1 MPLVIFTGLPSA
13 KKSDA
18 VEELVKYFEEVVCV
32 NVTLVRE
39 VDFVTDSRLKKGM
52 RIYLDSKAERE
63 LRGKV
68 KAEVVRLVSND
79 RLVVLDGLNSVK
91 GLSQNQP
98 IFLKRFTAHEE

>member
-1 MPLVIFTGLPSA
+1 VAEMPLVIFTGLPSA
-13 KKSDA
+13 KKADA
-18 VEELVKYFEEVVCV
+18 VEALVKYFEEVVCV

-39 VDFVTDSRLKKGM
+39 VDFVTDARLKRGM

-91 GLSQNQP
+91 GQFCEWLSFA
-98 IFLKRFTAHEE
+98 FLQF